1 MPNDNSMSPV
11 NDPAQSEKL
20 TNWAKEPSLQI
31 LKGDLEA
38 GKPAH
43 DAIMNEIKEW
53 NDLMRVTGKA
63 KPPKVKG
70 RSQVQPKLVRR
81 QAEWRYAPL
90 SEPFLSSSKLFKL
103 TPVTWEDEQAARQN
117 ELVINYQF
125 RTQLNRIKLIDDYV
139 HSNVDDGT
147 CIARVG
153 WDRKVVKVKE
163 EAPVFELFPVE
174 TQEQVDILQQALSL
188 KESNPHGYEDGVG
201 PDVKEAVNYYEE
213 TGEATYA
220 VQTGVTEV
228 SVEKALINR
237 PTVEMLNPENV
248 VIDPSCNGDLDKAL
262 FAVISFETCK
272 ADLLKQ
278 KDRYHNLDKIDW
290 ESSSPIT
297 DPDHASTTPSDFQF
311 KDAMR
316 KRVVAYEY
324 WGFWDTD
331 GTGDLKPIVATWIG
345 STLIRME
352 DNPYPDGKIPLVVV
366 AYMPRKRELYGEADA
381 ELLGDNQKILGATM
395 RGMIDLLGRSANGQR
410 GYPKGLLDSLNRR
423 RYEDGTDYEYNPMQG
438 NPSQSI
444 IEHKFPEIPQSAL
457 TMATLQNQ
465 EAEAL
470 TGVKSFAGGV
480 SGEAYGD
487 VAAGIRGVL
496 DAASKREM
504 AILRRLAKG
513 MADIGAKICAMNSAF
528 LSEKEVVRI
537 TNEEYVTINRE
548 DLKGNF
554 DIEVDINTAEIDNQ
568 KSQDLGFMVQTLG
581 ESVPMDVKL
590 RLLAKIADLKRM
602 PDLAHELRTY
612 QPQPDPAEE
621 QLKQLAIQKAQL
633 ENEELQ
639 SKIRLNDANAKKAY
653 SQADNEDLDY
663 LETESGTKHARDMD
677 KMKAQSQ
684 GNQNLQVTKA
694 LTQPQKEG
702 ETTPNIPAAIGYNE
716 LTNGDNPEVQS
727 IPERDSA
734 AQTDPAFSLGSSRF
748 DPNLDPSL
756 SPGMRIGN

>member
-1 MPNDNSMSPV
+1 MENVDSMTPLP
-11 NDPAQSEKL
+11 DPAQTEKL
-20 TNWAKEPSLQI
+20 TNWKKEPSLQT

-43 DAIMNEIKEW
+43 DALMNEIREW
-53 NDLMRVTGKA
+53 NDLMKVEGKA
-63 KPPKVKG
+63 KPLKVKG

-117 ELVINYQF
+117 ELVLNYQF
-125 RTQLNRIKLIDDYV
+125 RTQLNRIKLVDDYV
-139 HSNVDDGT
+139 RSNVDDGT
-147 CIARVG
+147 AIARIG
-153 WDRKVVKVKE
+153 WERKLVKVKQTV
-163 EAPVFELFPVE
+163 PVFQMYPIE
-174 TQEQVDILQQALSL
+174 TQEQADMLQQALQL
-188 KESNPHGYEDGVG
+188 QKSNPRGYEEGVAD
-201 PDVKEAVNYYEE
+201 DVKEAVNFFNE

-220 VQTGVTEV
+220 VQTGETEV
-228 SVEKALINR
+228 EVEKAVVNK
-237 PTVEMLNPENV
+237 PTVEMLNPNNI
-248 VIDPSCNGDLDKAL
+248 VIDPSCNGDLDKAMY
-262 FAVISFETCK
+262 AVVSFETCK
-272 ADLLKQ
+272 ADLLKD

-297 DPDHASTTPSDFQF
+297 DPDHESRTPGDFQF

-331 GTGDLKPIVATWIG
+331 GNGELKPIVATWIG
-345 STLIRME
+345 STLIRLE
-352 DNPYPDGKIPLVVV
+352 DNPYPDGKLPFVVV
-366 AYMPRKRELYGEADA
+366 PYMPRKRELFGEADA

-410 GYPKGLLDSLNRR
+410 GYPKGMLDTLNRR
-423 RYEDGTDYEYNPMQG
+423 RYEDGTDYEYNPQQG
-438 NPSQSI
+438 NPSQAI
-444 IEHKFPEIPQSAL
+444 IEHKFPELPQSAL
-457 TMATLQNQ
+457 AMATLQNQ

-470 TGVKSFAGGV
+470 TGVKAFAGGV
-480 SGEAYGD
+480 TGEAYGD

-513 MADIGAKICAMNSAF
+513 MADIGTKICAMNAVF
-528 LSEKEVVRI
+528 LSETEVVRI
-537 TNEEYVTINRE
+537 TNEEYITIKRE

-581 ESVPMDVKL
+581 NTVDQTITLK
-590 RLLAKIADLKRM
+590 LLAKIADLKRM
-602 PDLAHELRTY
+602 PELAHELRTW

-621 QLKQLAIQKAQL
+621 QLKQLAIEKAQL
-633 ENEELQ
+633 ENE
-639 SKIRLNDANAKKAY
+639 KIRSEIALNNAKAEAENAKK
-653 SQADNEDLDY
+653 DLTNLDY
-663 LETESGTKHARDMD
+663 LEQESGTKHAREME
-677 KMKAQSQ
+677 KQKAQSM

-694 LTQPQKEG
+694 LTQPSKEG
-702 ETTPNIPAAIGYNE
+702 ETTPNISAAIGYNE
-716 LTNGDNPEVQS
+716 LTNGVNNTM
-727 IPERDSA
+727 ERDLA
-734 AQTDPAFSLGSSRF
+734 ARQ
-748 DPNLDPSL
+748 DPSL
-756 SPGMRIGN
+756 SIGSQYYDPNQDPASSLGMNL